1 MIPGLNPTEHLLKDH
16 RVLVNQKLQ
25 AGFLIQ
31 TQGQV
36 GISNGMKNMFL
47 RQVRKEPIAR
57 VEAPVKLQE
66 GLMEVVEGVLVLLQ
80 NLRQVAVQAVLQV
93 HHAVQVEAQV
103 YPEEAVVVHLLHQVD
118 LHQENN
124 LKNLL

>member
-1 MIPGLNPTEHLLKDH
+1 M
-16 RVLVNQKLQ
+16 VNRKRQT
-25 AGFLIQ
+25 GFPMQ

-36 GISNGMKNMFL
+36 EISNGMKNMFL
-47 RQVRKEPIAR
+47 RQVRKEPIVQ
-57 VEAPVKLQE
+57 VEAPVKRLQE
-66 GLMEVVEGVLVLLQ
+66 GLMEVVEGVQVLLQ

>member
-1 MIPGLNPTEHLLKDH
+1 M
-16 RVLVNQKLQ
+16 VNRKRQT
-25 AGFLIQ
+25 GFPMQ

-36 GISNGMKNMFL
+36 EISNVMKNMFL
-47 RQVRKEPIAR
+47 LQVPKEPIVR
-57 VEAPVKLQE
+57 IEAPVKGLQE
-66 GLMEVVEGVLVLLQ
+66 GLMEVVEGVQVLLQ

-93 HHAVQVEAQV
+93 HHAVQAEAPVRRVE
-103 YPEEAVVVHLLHQVD
+103 VVHLLHQVD